1 MRFVAVVSCPTG
13 IAHTYMA
20 AEALET
26 AGKELG
32 HEVVVET
39 QGAAL
44 PAGDPRCLRRYHADL
59 APLDRA
65 LIVAADGIIYAA
77 GREVVG
83 KERFAGK
90 PFVDVGVNR
99 AVREPRAVIEEA
111 AAAVEASP
119 DPSPSDD
126 QAGPAKPKR
135 IGFGARIRNY
145 LTSDPHR

>member
-1 MRFVAVVSCPTG
+1 MKFVAVVSCPTG

-44 PAGDPRCLRRYHADL
+44 PAGDPRYLRRFHADL
-59 APLDRA
+59 APLDPA
-65 LIVAADGIIYAA
+65 LIAAADGIIYAA

-83 KERFAGK
+83 KDRFAGK

-99 AVREPRAVIEEA
+99 AVREPRSVMEEA
-111 AAAVEASP
+111 VAAVEASP
-119 DPSPSDD
+119 PPSPSEE
-126 QAGPAKPKR
+126 QPAAAKPKKT
-135 IGFGARIRNY
+135 GLGARIRNY
-145 LTSDPHR
+145 LTTDHS